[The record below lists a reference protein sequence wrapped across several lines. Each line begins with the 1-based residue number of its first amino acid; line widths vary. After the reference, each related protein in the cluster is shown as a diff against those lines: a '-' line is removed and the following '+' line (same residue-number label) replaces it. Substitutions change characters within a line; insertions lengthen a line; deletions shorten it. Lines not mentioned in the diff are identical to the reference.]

1 MRKIGISIVV
11 ILLALLVFKG
21 KLEGFFFKQ
30 ENIGRV
36 LTVDNSD
43 AIVQGI
49 SKIGSQYVVILLA
62 LLVFK
67 GKLEG
72 FFFKQENIGR
82 VLTVDNSDAIVQGI
96 SKIGSQYLNVEI
108 LTGEHKGKTLEVRNL
123 LSGSME
129 YDEFYKEKD
138 KILMVVTD
146 DNGELKGKALSLLR
160 IEKIGGL
167 AFIFVSLLIVYARK
181 VGVQSLLSFIGSVAI
196 IWEYLIP
203 ALKKGENVFMI
214 TIFTLILLSALIIF
228 LVAGFTKK
236 GTSAF
241 LGTMSGLFVT
251 AALTFMFGDTFRIDG
266 MNQPLAQ
273 SVVFSS
279 AMSINILDIFYSAIV
294 IGASGA
300 AMDIA
305 MDMTA
310 TIQELKYHNPKIS
323 RKDLIKSGF
332 NVGRSVIGTMTT
344 TLLLAYSGGF
354 LTLLILFLERDT
366 TILQILNMKL
376 VVSEVIKII
385 IGSIGLV
392 VVAPITTY
400 IASFIYSMEE
410 KK

>member
-1 MRKIGISIVV
+1 MRKIGISI
-11 ILLALLVFKG
+11 
-21 KLEGFFFKQ
+21 
-30 ENIGRV
+30 
-36 LTVDNSD
+36 
-43 AIVQGI
+43 
-49 SKIGSQYVVILLA
+49 VVILLA

-108 LTGEHKGKTLEVRNL
+108 LTGEYKGKTLEVRNL

-160 IEKIGGL
+160 IEKIAGL

-400 IASFIYSMEE
+400 IASFIYSMEN

>member
-1 MRKIGISIVV
+1 MKKIV
-11 ILLALLVFKG
+11 IILITIFLALLVCHMELKG
-21 KLEGFFFKQ
+21 HIFNKEV
-30 ENIGRV
+30 IGKV
-36 LTVDNSD
+36 LSVDNENT
-43 AIVQGI
+43 IVQGI
-49 SKIGSQYVVILLA
+49 SKIGSQRIEV
-62 LLVFK
+62 K
-67 GKLEG
+67 
-72 FFFKQENIGR
+72 
-82 VLTVDNSDAIVQGI
+82 
-96 SKIGSQYLNVEI
+96 I
-108 LTGEHKGKTLEVRNL
+108 LTGEQKGKVLEINNL

-167 AFIFVSLLIVYARK
+167 AFIFVSLLIIYARK

-400 IASFIYSMEE
+400 IASFIYSMEN

>member
-1 MRKIGISIVV
+1 MKKIGIVV
-11 ILLALLVFKG
+11 IITFLALLVFSG
-21 KLEGFFFKQ
+21 KLEGFFFQK

-36 LTVDNSD
+36 LTVDNTD

-49 SKIGSQYVVILLA
+49 SKVGCQH
-62 LLVFK
+62 
-67 GKLEG
+67 
-72 FFFKQENIGR
+72 
-82 VLTVDNSDAIVQGI
+82 LTVEV
-96 SKIGSQYLNVEI
+96 
-108 LTGEHKGKTLEVRNL
+108 LTGEHKGKVLNINNL

-129 YDEFYKEKD
+129 YDEFYQPKD
-138 KILMVVTD
+138 KVLMYTLEND
-146 DNGELKGKALSLLR
+146 GKLDGKVLSLLR
-160 IEKIGGL
+160 IEKL
-167 AFIFVSLLIVYARK
+167 AVLGFIFVSLLLVYARK
-181 VGVQSLLSFIGSVAI
+181 VGLKSLLSFIGSVLI
-196 IWEYLIP
+196 IWKFLIP
-203 ALKKGENVFMI
+203 ELRKGENVFII
-214 TIFTLILLSALIIF
+214 TILTLVLLSTLIIF

-251 AALTFMFGDTFRIDG
+251 AALTFLFGDTFRIDG

-273 SVVFSS
+273 SVLFSS
-279 AMSINILDIFYSAIV
+279 FMSIKILDIFYAAIM

-310 TIQELKYHNPKIS
+310 TIQELKFHNPDIS

-332 NVGRSVIGTMTT
+332 NVGRAVIGTMTT

-354 LTLLILFLERDT
+354 LTLLILFLDRNT
-366 TILQILNMKL
+366 TIMQILNMKM
-376 VVSEVIKII
+376 VTSEIIKII

-400 IASFIYSMEE
+400 IASFIYTMKDKNSSEIN
-410 KK
+410 